1 MVKEAYSI
9 PVYASGRILFTE
21 VIIYIYC
28 ANGIGKFVQ
37 INIAYVSHELD
48 IPCVS
53 TCILYIYPDK
63 YSN

>member
-9 PVYASGRILFTE
+9 PVYASGRILFIE
-21 VIIYIYC
+21 VIIYIC
-28 ANGIGKFVQ
+28 SNGIGKFVQ

-53 TCILYIYPDK
+53 TCIMYIYPDR
-63 YSN
+63 